1 MLNLIRYQSHSFS
14 TKKANKMPPSAVNST
29 NLSSQSLD
37 QGICSPKCFE
47 SQQLWG
53 RQLWSPWKYNGSAEK
68 SSTLAPRVRP
78 SSLFWQL
85 AQSLSSNMPSKNKD
99 RRSQDSLMNCQAPQ
113 LQGVHKDRHLSRAQT
128 YCTELGKRETC
139 KKRLSPEYFQ
149 LAVLWFMSE

>member
-1 MLNLIRYQSHSFS
+1 MQKEKSS
-14 TKKANKMPPSAVNST
+14 TLGRKHLLFNA
-29 NLSSQSLD
+29 NLSSQSFD
-37 QGICSPKCFE
+37 QGICSPKCFK

-53 RQLWSPWKYNGSAEK
+53 RQLWSPWKYNASTEK
-68 SSTLAPRVRP
+68 SSTLAPCVRP

-128 YCTELGKRETC
+128 YCTEQSKKETC
-139 KKRLSPEYFQ
+139 RKRRISSSVLG
-149 LAVLWFMSE
+149 VLWFMSK